1 MRLDQVDL
9 NLFVVFDVIYDTR
22 NLTRAAEI
30 LCLSQPAVS
39 NALARLRRMFGDAL
53 FIRMNRTMVPTAVAD
68 NIIGRVRDG
77 LHLMNSSL
85 NEGGIFDPGRAD
97 RTFRINMSDLV
108 AAMLLPPL
116 DETVRRDAPGVSL
129 ESYQLPRRDLA
140 RELGT
145 GAMDFAV
152 DAPLLSDP
160 ELCHTPIL
168 SERYVCMLRRDHSF
182 SGDKLTLEDYL
193 AFDHIHVSSRR
204 SGSGYVDSA
213 LNRMGLRR
221 HIHMRLQHYMVAP
234 LVALRADLALTAPL
248 GLVRQY
254 EARILELPFDL
265 PDLDLHLYWHKSR
278 DTDPAN
284 RWLRDKIM
292 ENAIRE

>member
-22 NLTRAAEI
+22 NLTRAADI

-39 NALARLRRMFGDAL
+39 NALARLRRVFGDEL
-53 FIRMNRTMVPTAVAD
+53 FIRMKRTMVPTAVAD
-68 NIIGRVRDG
+68 NIIGRVRDA

-97 RTFRINMSDLV
+97 RIFRINMSDLI
-108 AAMLLPPL
+108 AALLLPPL
-116 DETVRRDAPGVSL
+116 DEAVRRDGPGVGL
-129 ESYQLPRRDLA
+129 ESFQLPRRDLV

-160 ELCHTPIL
+160 ELCHRPIL
-168 SERYVCMLRRDHSF
+168 SERYVCMLRRDHAF
-182 SGDKLTLEDYL
+182 SGDLLTLEDYL

-204 SGSGYVDSA
+204 SGPGYVDSA

-254 EARILELPFDL
+254 DARILELPFDL

-284 RWLRDKIM
+284 RWMRHKIM